1 MPFKFRRISYRIF
14 REFPTEIQNK
24 NPLINFLWI
33 FSRNSGELHHE
44 ILRNFFSYFQKL
56 PEESFSGDLLQE
68 VSDKFLW
75 GFRRVHTENFENI
88 PRKFW
93 SFAGNSRSFSL
104 KFSQE
109 NLRFFLKIFS
119 RIFPVFFFRNFARK
133 FSKISSGNIPDFL
146 RKKSLGNSYKFPRKI
161 QIK

>member
-1 MPFKFRRISYRIF
+1 MNFLQKFWRTSSWNFKKFLQLFSKTSRRIFLRRFAPGSF
-14 REFPTEIQNK
+14 RQIPMRV
-24 NPLINFLWI
+24 
-33 FSRNSGELHHE
+33 S
-44 ILRNFFSYFQKL
+44 
-56 PEESFSGDLLQE
+56 ESS
-68 VSDKFLW
+68 
-75 GFRRVHTENFENI
+75 H
-88 PRKFW
+88 RKFW
-93 SFAGNSRSFSL
+93 EYSQEILVSFAGNSRSFSL